1 LEKEILPV
9 DGKREH
15 TADAIQEEEDRKE
28 SFAVAESE
36 MPLLPRLLEQVV
48 CFHLKIQIYLT
59 FEVVD
64 RAARHEP
71 QQKTWGTALEAR
83 NQLAVGALY
92 WVLPFEHHA
101 WVFSVLAM
109 ALYSETTCLNR
120 ERQGEKETMCRI
132 EAIAIN

>member
-1 LEKEILPV
+1 LERVILPV

-15 TADAIQEEEDRKE
+15 TADAIQEEEYRKE
-28 SFAVAESE
+28 SFAAAESE

-48 CFHLKIQIYLT
+48 CFHLKIQMYLT
-59 FEVVD
+59 FAVVD

-83 NQLAVGALY
+83 NQLADGALY

-120 ERQGEKETMCRI
+120 ERDRERRRQCAE
-132 EAIAIN
+132 